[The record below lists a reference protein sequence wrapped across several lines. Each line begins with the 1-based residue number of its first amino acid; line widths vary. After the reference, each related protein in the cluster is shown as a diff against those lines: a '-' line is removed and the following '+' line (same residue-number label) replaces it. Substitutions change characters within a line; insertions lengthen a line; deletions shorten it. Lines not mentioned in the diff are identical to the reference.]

1 MTHSYQKLEA
11 NEEYAFNT
19 KDYHLHKFHAPS
31 FVYIIC
37 LIQSYVL
44 KSIYVRIK
52 TYLGIFHVY
61 IKPNVKDLFLYDDN
75 K

>member
-11 NEEYAFNT
+11 NEEYVFNT
-19 KDYHLHKFHAPS
+19 KDYHAHKFHAPS
-31 FVYIIC
+31 FVYIIY

-52 TYLGIFHVY
+52 
-61 IKPNVKDLFLYDDN
+61 NLFRYFSCLY
-75 K
+75 